1 MTIKELIKNLIK
13 FYFKNG
19 NCGLVRWK
27 QYEGYVFIHND
38 LNDFLIKDSNT
49 VLQVRNHIY
58 QPTFCF
64 SEHCECYVKDYI
76 WTLIKM
82 YMKFGNVNVV
92 MFWNENS
99 GSSPRNGILPITEVS
114 LVNILGKNYCELS

>member
-1 MTIKELIKNLIK
+1 MTIKELIKNLTK

-27 QYEGYVFIHND
+27 QYEGHVFIY
-38 LNDFLIKDSNT
+38 NDFSIKASNT
-49 VLQVRNHIY
+49 VLQVRNHSY
-58 QPTFCF
+58 QPIFCF
-64 SEHCECYVKDYI
+64 SEHCECYVRDYI

-82 YMKFGNVNVV
+82 YVKFGNINVV